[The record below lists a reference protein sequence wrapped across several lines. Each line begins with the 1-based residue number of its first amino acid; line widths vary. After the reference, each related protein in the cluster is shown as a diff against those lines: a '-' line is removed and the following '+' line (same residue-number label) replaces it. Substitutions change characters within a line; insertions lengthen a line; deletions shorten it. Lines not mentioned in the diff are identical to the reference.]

1 MKKKLTNQQKI
12 ADFTEALE
20 KLFDRMS
27 GKDVKKA
34 AMEMIKA
41 LARGAR

>member
-1 MKKKLTNQQKI
+1 MKKKLTNQQKT

-27 GKDVKKA
+27 GKDVKIVA
-34 AMEMIKA
+34 LEMIKD
-41 LARGAR
+41 LARRAK